1 MSTGSHSCVI
11 RSRLKETSFDHVYFG
26 TLFTWFEVART
37 EMGRAAGLPYVE
49 LEKNRI
55 GSFVTAAGAQYH
67 RPIPAGAKV
76 TVEARMA
83 EMGRARCSFAYAVFT
98 GNDESPAVTGYT
110 DHIAAD
116 FSGKPTR
123 LPARFAEAFVSTG
136 ESIRRPSF
144 EEPARVHWSTDL
156 RVRYEE
162 TDAFGVVY
170 NGNYFA
176 WMEAAWS
183 EHLADNGVDVAEAFK
198 KGQTY
203 PVVEASC
210 RLLSPLRYDD
220 PVSIEVE
227 SRLEGRTRVALR
239 YRFIATS
246 TGITAG
252 IGQMVHAVV
261 DKGRVVPVPRELA
274 HALGITDS

>member
-1 MSTGSHSCVI
+1 
-11 RSRLKETSFDHVYFG
+11 
-26 TLFTWFEVART
+26 
-37 EMGRAAGLPYVE
+37 
-49 LEKNRI
+49 
-55 GSFVTAAGAQYH
+55 
-67 RPIPAGAKV
+67 
-76 TVEARMA
+76 MA
-83 EMGRARCSFAYAVFT
+83 DMGRARCSFAYAVFT

-183 EHLADNGVDVAEAFK
+183 DHLADNGVDVAEAFK

-239 YRFIATS
+239 YRFIAAS